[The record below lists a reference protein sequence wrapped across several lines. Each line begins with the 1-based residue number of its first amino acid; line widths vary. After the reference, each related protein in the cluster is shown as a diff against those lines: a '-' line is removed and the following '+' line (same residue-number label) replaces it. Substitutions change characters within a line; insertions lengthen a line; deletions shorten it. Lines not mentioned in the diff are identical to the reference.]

1 MADYSNIIDELQ
13 IIANAF
19 DDVSYFLY
27 NRVSAVNGTQNAK
40 GYPLILVNS
49 TPNTIRGDINNSFL
63 PNNKRFTVDIFCYN
77 LRNRD
82 VQAVKTMQKS
92 QAEVDAILDKYI
104 AEVIRRNI
112 SGSNGFS
119 IVEFNTIG
127 GFMAHDVH
135 NDKLVA
141 SKYSI
146 TIELD
151 SNCLTGTFNY

>member
-1 MADYSNIIDELQ
+1 MADYSNIIDELEV
-13 IIANAF
+13 IANAF

-49 TPNTIRGDINNSFL
+49 TPNTVRGDINNSYL
-63 PNNKRFTVDIFCYN
+63 PSKKRFTFDIFCYN

-82 VQAVKTMQKS
+82 VQAVSTMQES
-92 QAEVDAILDKYI
+92 QAEVDTILDQYV
-104 AEVIRRNI
+104 AEAIKRNLT
-112 SGSNGFS
+112 GDNGFS
-119 IVEFNTIG
+119 IVEYTTIG

-141 SKYSI
+141 SKYSV

-151 SNCLTGTFNY
+151 SNCITGTFNY